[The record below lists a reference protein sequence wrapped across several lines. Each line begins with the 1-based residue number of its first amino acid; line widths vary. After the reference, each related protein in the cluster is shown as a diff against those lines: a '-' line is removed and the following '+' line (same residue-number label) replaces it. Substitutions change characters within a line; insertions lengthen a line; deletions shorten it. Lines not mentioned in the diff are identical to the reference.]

1 MADMTRINAN
11 LPTKLVTIAK
21 HYANLNGMTLTEL
34 IRNGLKEHL
43 ISQGKQAQQ
52 MTINMQAAPVTTQ
65 CMSTPLPSPNPK
77 CNRTRTDLW
86 QVI

>member
-11 LPTKLVTIAK
+11 LPTKLVTVAK

-52 MTINMQAAPVTTQ
+52 MTINMQAAPSHHAVHVHTTAVTQ
-65 CMSTPLPSPNPK
+65 PEV
-77 CNRTRTDLW
+77 
-86 QVI
+86 Q